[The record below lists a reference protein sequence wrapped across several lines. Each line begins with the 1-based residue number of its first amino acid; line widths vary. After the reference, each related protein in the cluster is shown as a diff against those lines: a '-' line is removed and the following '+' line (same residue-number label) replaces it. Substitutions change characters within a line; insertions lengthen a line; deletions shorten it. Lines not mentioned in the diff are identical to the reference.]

1 MKRIIIEFLIIIAAF
16 ILQSTVFRAISLGG
30 IVPNLLIIVTA
41 SFGIMRGKK
50 EGMFVGFV
58 CGLLEDIF
66 FGEILGFYAL
76 IYTFIGYLNGIFQSM
91 FYPEDVK
98 LPMSL
103 ISASEALYCFICYI
117 FLFLLRG
124 KLHLGYYI
132 VHVILP
138 EIVYTIVITIALYR
152 GILFVNEKLE
162 SGLPGRK

>member
-1 MKRIIIEFLIIIAAF
+1 MKRFIIEFLIIITAF
-16 ILQSTVFRAISLGG
+16 ILQSTVLRTISLGG

-41 SFGIMRGKK
+41 SFGIMRGRK
-50 EGMFVGFV
+50 EGMFVGFL
-58 CGLLEDIF
+58 CGLLEDVF
-66 FGEILGFYAL
+66 FGDILGFYAL
-76 IYTFIGYLNGIFQSM
+76 IYTCIGYLNGIFQSL

-103 ISASEALYCFICYI
+103 ISASEVLYCFICYI

-124 KLHLGYYI
+124 RLHFGYYI

-138 EIVYTIVITIALYR
+138 EIVYTTVVTIVLYR

-162 SGLPGRK
+162 SGAPGR